1 MKAPAAYLAL
11 PQQTRAIVLM
21 TVSAVAYA
29 LTFVTVRELSETF
42 SVYMLVMLRA
52 AIGTA
57 ILLPWLYRSGIG
69 VLRTSQAKLYGFRVI
84 LVYTGNLCWFYALAK
99 MALADA
105 TALSFL
111 IPVFTAIIL
120 AVWMREHLSGP
131 RIAALSL
138 GLAGALIV
146 IRPGFA
152 EIGLATIGML
162 YTTVAYGGATAATRV
177 LTYKDD
183 PNVVV
188 FYMFALNLPLA
199 LGPGIYHW
207 TPPSASDWLLIGAF
221 ALLSLYSQIYMTR
234 ALALAE
240 AVVVMPTFYLQ
251 LPLAA
256 MFGFFLFGQ
265 VPEIWLIPGAA
276 LIIGGSY
283 YSLWSEARRR
293 RAEKERETS
302 T

>member
-1 MKAPAAYLAL
+1 MKAPAVYLAL

>member
-1 MKAPAAYLAL
+1 MRISATYWAL
-11 PQQTRAIVLM
+11 PEQTRAILLM
-21 TVSAVAYA
+21 TISAVAYA
-29 LTFVTVRELSETF
+29 LTFVTVRELSESF

-57 ILLPWLYRSGIG
+57 FLLPWLYRSGVG
-69 VLRTSQAKLYGFRVI
+69 VLRTSQTRLYGFRVV

-105 TALSFL
+105 TVLSFL

-120 AVWMREHLSGP
+120 AIWMREHLTLP
-131 RIAALSL
+131 RVFALTM
-138 GLAGALIV
+138 GLAGAFIV

-152 EIGLATIGML
+152 EISLATIGML
-162 YTTVAYGGATAATRV
+162 YTTVAYGAATAATRV

-183 PNVVV
+183 PSVVV
-188 FYMFALNLPLA
+188 FFMFALNLPLA
-199 LGPGIYHW
+199 IGPGIYHW
-207 TPPSASDWLLIGAF
+207 TTPSFDDWALIGAF
-221 ALLSLYSQIYMTR
+221 GLLSLYSQIYMTR

-256 MFGFFLFGQ
+256 MFGFLLFGQ
-265 VPEIWLIPGAA
+265 IPEIWLIPGAG

-283 YSLWSEARRR
+283 YSLWSEARKRR
-293 RAEKERETS
+293 IAKEQAGS
-302 T
+302 P

>member
-1 MKAPAAYLAL
+1 MKAPALYLAL
-11 PQQTRAIVLM
+11 PVQTRAIILM
-21 TVSAVAYA
+21 TMSAIAYA

-52 AIGTA
+52 AIGTV
-57 ILLPWLYRSGIG
+57 ILLPWLYQSGIG
-69 VLRTSQAKLYGFRVI
+69 ILRTSQGKLYGFRAI
-84 LVYTGNLCWFYALAK
+84 LVYSGNLCWFYALAK
-99 MALADA
+99 MSLADA

-111 IPVFTAIIL
+111 MPVFTAIIL

-131 RIAALSL
+131 RITALAL
-138 GLAGALIV
+138 GLAGAFIV
-146 IRPGFA
+146 IRPGFTV
-152 EIGLATIGML
+152 ISLATIGML
-162 YTTVAYGGATAATRV
+162 YTTLSYGAATAATRV
-177 LTYKDD
+177 LTYKDN
-183 PNVVV
+183 PSVVV

-199 LGPGIYHW
+199 LGPGVYHW
-207 TPPSASDWLLIGAF
+207 TTPSPADWLLIGAF

-240 AVVVMPTFYLQ
+240 AVIVMPTFYLQ

-293 RAEKERETS
+293 TRNKEDGTR
-302 T
+302 